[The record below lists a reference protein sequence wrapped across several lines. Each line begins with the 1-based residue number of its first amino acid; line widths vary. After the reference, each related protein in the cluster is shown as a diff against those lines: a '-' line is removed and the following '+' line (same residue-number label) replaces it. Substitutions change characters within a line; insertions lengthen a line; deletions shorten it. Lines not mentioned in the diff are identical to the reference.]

1 MSGILYLVAT
11 PIGNLEDISQRAL
24 NILSSIDFI
33 LCEDTRESGKLL
45 NHYGIKKQLISFH
58 SYSEDEKIPFV
69 IQELK
74 NGKSAALISDSG
86 TPCISDPGS
95 KLVRACIEHEIDVKP
110 IPGPNSIIAALVLS
124 GFEITSFYFE
134 GFLPQKKGR
143 RKLIE
148 EISKR
153 KEMTVFFE
161 SPYRIQRLLH
171 EMNELCPDREIAL
184 CRELTKKFEEVIRGR
199 VSSLVK
205 NMNNLKLKGEFVVV
219 VNSIER
225 PKLG

>member
-69 IQELK
+69 INELK
-74 NGKSAALISDSG
+74 KGKSVALISDSG

-95 KLVRACIEHEIDVKP
+95 KLVHACIENEIEVKP

-124 GFEITSFYFE
+124 GFEIKSFYFE

-143 RKLIE
+143 KKIIE

-153 KEMTVFFE
+153 KEITVFFE
-161 SPYRIQRLLH
+161 SPYRIQKLLY
-171 EMNELCPDREIAL
+171 ELNELCPDREIAL

-205 NMNNLKLKGEFVVV
+205 NINQLKLKGEFVVV
-219 VNSIER
+219 INSIEM
-225 PKLG
+225 KKSD